1 MLPENPSFLIRG
13 DDGQEYGP
21 VDLDEIR
28 EWVRENRAGLGTE
41 VRRDEPGALWR
52 PWQNYPELVALLAE
66 AQVTSPVP
74 DLPGLVIAPV
84 GRRVGAFVLDLVLV
98 IIPILIICYTVVLIF
113 FPDWVVRDVVSFN
126 QYMLDT
132 ESGNQHPFTPPDPPP
147 YASVIAE
154 LISNSILALYFT
166 GFHSAHGQTP
176 AKTLLR
182 LRVVDRSGQKPSVTK
197 SFLRGLILIFS
208 MNLLFLPFTYA
219 FFNPQRRTLHDF
231 IAGTYVVEA

>member
-1 MLPENPSFLIRG
+1 MLRENPSFLIRG

-21 VDLDEIR
+21 VDLDELS

-41 VRRDEPGALWR
+41 VRLDEPGMSWL

-66 AQVTSPVP
+66 ARVTSPVP

-84 GRRVGAFVLDLVLV
+84 GRRVAAFALDLLLIV
-98 IIPILIICYTVVLIF
+98 ILYLPIIVPLLLICM
-113 FPDWVVRDVVSFN
+113 PDFYVEYAVSA
-126 QYMLDT
+126 
-132 ESGNQHPFTPPDPPP
+132 SRPPFTPPPVTV
-147 YASVIAE
+147 SQEVVINMIFNLV
-154 LISNSILALYFT
+154 LILYVT
-166 GFHSAHGQTP
+166 GFHSAHGKTP

-182 LRVVDRSGQKPSVTK
+182 LRVVDRLGRKPSVTK